1 MKILK
6 SLRQHWVYET
16 FWTKEKRVA
25 GKQGMHGCLGDRGF
39 PYKGNGSYFLGSGKV
54 ARPELKDGD

>member
-1 MKILK
+1 MQWDTVPEGFGARDSFIEH
-6 SLRQHWVYET
+6 Q
-16 FWTKEKRVA
+16 KRVA